1 MVKKEN
7 DKMINV
13 AAVGCGYLGPNLIRN
28 FVTSPFTELLWA
40 CDLDTKQL
48 EKVLPPYPGVKRSI
62 ALEDVLAQDT
72 VDAVAIETPVH
83 AHFPIAKM
91 CLESGKHVL
100 LEKPL
105 ASSVKQGRELVDLAK
120 QKNLQPMCDHTF
132 CYHGAVRKIKEY
144 CCFWYFRPTSLF

>member
-13 AAVGCGYLGPNLIRN
+13 AAVGCGYWGPNLIRN

-40 CDLDTKQL
+40 CDLDAKQL
-48 EKVLPPYPGVKRSI
+48 EKVFAPYPGVKRSI
-62 ALEDVLAQDT
+62 ALEDVLAEDT
-72 VDAVAIETPVH
+72 VDADAIATPVH
-83 AHFPIAKM
+83 THFHVAKM

-105 ASSVKQGRELVDLAK
+105 ASSVKTRE
-120 QKNLQPMCDHTF
+120 
-132 CYHGAVRKIKEY
+132 KI
-144 CCFWYFRPTSLF
+144 S